1 MKKIITL
8 AVVALV
14 SAFAAANVFAD
25 TAKDIAKAGDAEWEK
40 MVSSYK
46 AGGEWRDTVSA
57 SVVVD
62 DFRGYYKK
70 YMLFPAID
78 FSDFVTDKNGTKYYW
93 CGEKTNWNIFVIK
106 YNDGIQ
112 DYLYKL
118 NNALGNY
125 KGAYEVLGKI
135 TDAYSWWGD
144 VVEMEV
150 VAVHVKGRATIK
162 IENGKPVLVG
172 EKFLNEAMGKAASS
186 WAKGIPENATS
197 VPKNLSAEETAKWFL
212 YYGSVKKNQN
222 IWKGLCSVE
231 ENALN
236 ANGSLTAK
244 GESWW
249 RNLSKTDRDYYFV
262 RADENRSTATEKYF
276 MYQIRVNGTD
286 AGVAKP
292 MCVIKEKSG
301 SWKVKSF

>member
-1 MKKIITL
+1 MKKIT
-8 AVVALV
+8 ALILT
-14 SAFAAANVFAD
+14 AFTALSLTFAD
-25 TAKDIAKAGDAEWEK
+25 TASDIAKAGDSEWDK
-40 MVSSYK
+40 MVSTYK
-46 AGGEWRDTVSA
+46 ANGQWKDTISA
-57 SVVVD
+57 SIVVD
-62 DFRGYYKK
+62 NFPAYYNKI
-70 YMLFPAID
+70 MPFPAID

-125 KGAYEVLGKI
+125 KGSYEVLGRI

-150 VAVHVKGRATIK
+150 VAVRVKGRATIK
-162 IENGKPVLVG
+162 IEGGKPLLVG
-172 EKFLNEAMGKAASS
+172 EKLLNDAMNEKAAS
-186 WAKGIPENATS
+186 WTKGIPDNASS
-197 VPKNLSAEETAKWFL
+197 VPQNLTAEETAKWFL
-212 YYGSVKKNQN
+212 YYGSVKKNQD
-222 IWKGLCSVE
+222 IWKKLCSAE
-231 ENALN
+231 EEAVKADGTL
-236 ANGSLTAK
+236 LAK

-262 RADENRSTATEKYF
+262 RSDDSRGSASEKFF
-276 MYQIRVNGTD
+276 MYQIRVNGQD

-292 MCVIKEKSG
+292 MCVIKEKNG

>member
-1 MKKIITL
+1 MKKIIAFL
-8 AVVALV
+8 ASAFVAL
-14 SAFAAANVFAD
+14 SLSFSD
-25 TAKDIAKAGDAEWEK
+25 TAKDIAKIGDAEWDK

-46 AGGEWRDTVSA
+46 AKGEWKDTVSA

-62 DFRGYYKK
+62 GFRSYYRKI
-70 YMLFPAID
+70 MPFPAID

-93 CGEKTNWNIFVIK
+93 CGEKSNWNIFVIK

-125 KGAYEVLGKI
+125 KGSYEVLGRI

-150 VAVHVKGRATIK
+150 VAVRVKGRATIK
-162 IENGKPVLVG
+162 IEGGKPVLVG
-172 EKFLNEAMGKAASS
+172 EKLLNDAMSKKAST
-186 WAKGIPENATS
+186 WTKGIPDNATS
-197 VPKNLSAEETAKWFL
+197 VPKNLSAEDTAKWFL
-212 YYGSVKKNQN
+212 FYGSVKKNQN
-222 IWKGLCSVE
+222 IWKALCSVE
-231 ENALN
+231 ENAVEPSGKL
-236 ANGSLTAK
+236 APK

-249 RNLSKTDRDYYFV
+249 RNLSKTDREYYFV
-262 RADENRSTATEKYF
+262 RADESRGNANEKYF
-276 MYQIRVNGTD
+276 MYQIKVNGAD

-292 MCVIKEKSG
+292 MCVIKEKNG

>member
-1 MKKIITL
+1 MKKII
-8 AVVALV
+8 ALV
-14 SAFAAANVFAD
+14 MGAFIAMNAVFAD
-25 TAKDIAKAGDAEWEK
+25 VAKDIAKAGDAEWDK

-46 AGGEWRDTVSA
+46 ASGEWKDVVSA

-70 YMLFPAID
+70 IMPFPAID
-78 FSDFVTDKNGTKYYW
+78 FSDFVTDKYGKKYYW
-93 CGEKTNWNIFVIK
+93 CGEKSNWNIFVIK

-125 KGAYEVLGKI
+125 KGSYEVLGRI

-150 VAVHVKGRATIK
+150 VAVRVKGRATIK
-162 IENGKPVLVG
+162 IENNKPVLVG
-172 EKFLNEAMGKAASS
+172 EKLLDAAMGKQASS
-186 WAKGIPENATS
+186 WTKGIPENATK
-197 VPKNLSAEETAKWFL
+197 VPANLNAEDVAKWFL
-212 YYGSVKKNQN
+212 YYGSVKKDQAV
-222 IWKGLCSVE
+222 WKQLCSSE
-231 ENALN
+231 EDAVKADGTL
-236 ANGSLTAK
+236 LAK

-249 RNLSKTDRDYYFV
+249 RNLSKADREYYFV
-262 RADENRSTATEKYF
+262 RADESRGSANEKFF
-276 MYQIRVNGTD
+276 MYQIRVNGAD